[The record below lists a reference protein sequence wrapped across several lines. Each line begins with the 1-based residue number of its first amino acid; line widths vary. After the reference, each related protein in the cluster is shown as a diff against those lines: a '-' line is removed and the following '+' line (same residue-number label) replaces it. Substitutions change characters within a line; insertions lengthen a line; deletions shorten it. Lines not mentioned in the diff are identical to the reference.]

1 MPDAIELDLYVA
13 PYCPRCDAM
22 LQNLAALTTVRGQPL
37 TIRKR
42 DVLAHLDVA
51 VAAGVRA
58 TPAFVLNGRLL
69 ASGRLTPNRLR
80 KILQDTLSGDPND
93 GTHDR

>member
-1 MPDAIELDLYVA
+1 MPDAIQLDLYVS

-22 LQNLAALTTVRGQPL
+22 LQNLAPL
-37 TIRKR
+37 NTIQGLSLSIRKR
-42 DVLAHLDVA
+42 SVLEHLEEA
-51 VAAGVRA
+51 VAAGVRT
-58 TPAFVLNGRLL
+58 TPAIVLNGRLL

-80 KILQDTLSGDPND
+80 KILQDTLSGVLND